1 MPYGL
6 EIPRSIYF
14 ASSGVLLE
22 TVYAVNPGQVSIVK
36 SIHINNSNDLY
47 DLPNSESFGS
57 IVISRR
63 GIPYPVLS
71 RTKLESDETIFIDS
85 PMVLEPGDLIQVSTS
100 GGSNLSVNT
109 YMFNMLELR
118 A

>member
-14 ASSGVLLE
+14 ASSGVDFE

-36 SIHINNSNDLY
+36 SLHINNSNDLY
-47 DLPNSESFGS
+47 ELPESDSFGS
-57 IVISRR
+57 VVISRR
-63 GIPYPVLS
+63 GVSYPILS
-71 RTKLESDETIFIDS
+71 RTRLEPDETIFIDS
-85 PMVLEPGDLIQVSTS
+85 PMVLEPGDLLRVSTS
-100 GGSNLSVNT
+100 GDLNVSVNT